1 MAGWISNNTKSNPK
15 AVDGN
20 EMFLGLTAVSHK
32 TAGLHLIQN
41 CDLPPPSKLFT
52 GSGQTVVSSMKGV
65 CRVNSDRDNDDHTD
79 DQCDTDGNQIDGE
92 NEKLELLKA
101 LRLSQTRAREAE
113 NKSERLEKEKD
124 RLSNALLV
132 EAKELFAYKQWVRLL
147 ELQVSRLQSHW
158 AEEDN
163 NKASC
168 GCGRSKGDDD
178 GDGITW
184 VVALALCFGIAGVGF
199 AFGCRFLY

>member
-1 MAGWISNNTKSNPK
+1 MAGQISNNTKLNPK
-15 AVDGN
+15 AADGN

-41 CDLPPPSKLFT
+41 CDLPPPAKLFT
-52 GSGQTVVSSMKGV
+52 GLDQTVVSSMKRI
-65 CRVNSDRDNDDHTD
+65 CSVNSDRDDDHRN
-79 DQCDTDGNQIDGE
+79 DQFDMDGNRIDGE

-113 NKSERLEKEKD
+113 KKAERLGKEKD
-124 RLSNALLV
+124 CLANALLA
-132 EAKELFAYKQWVRLL
+132 EAKELFAYRQWVMLL
-147 ELQVSRLQSHW
+147 ELQVSKLQSHW
-158 AEEDN
+158 AEQGSDQ
-163 NKASC
+163 ASC
-168 GCGRSKGDDD
+168 SCGRSKGGDG

-199 AFGCRFLY
+199 AFGCRYLY